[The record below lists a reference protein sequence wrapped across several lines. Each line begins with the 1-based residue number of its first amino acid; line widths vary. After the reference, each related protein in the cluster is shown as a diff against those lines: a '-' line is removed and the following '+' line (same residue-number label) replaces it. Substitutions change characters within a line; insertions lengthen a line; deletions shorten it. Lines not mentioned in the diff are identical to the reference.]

1 MDYIL
6 GVDGGG
12 TNTVAQIADSTGK
25 LITEN
30 ESGPTN
36 YKSVGIE
43 NVKININNSILG
55 AIRNLRISDKIIF
68 KSACFGLAGYDTDED
83 ENIYHK
89 IIFNNK
95 IKKYLIPKK
104 TIICNDTRIGL
115 AAGSSS
121 KNGIMIICG
130 TGSNC
135 YGINEK
141 GEEANA
147 NGWDYILGDEGSGY
161 EVGLKA
167 LRALMRAYDG
177 RGEKTLL
184 SETILEDLN
193 IKDISE
199 LIRWAYSE
207 SFSKEKIATVAETVC
222 RTAEMGD
229 KISIKILEE
238 EAEEAVISVGAVAN
252 KLNLSNKEFDLV
264 LGGSVFMC
272 ERYFKAILIEKLKDK
287 FEKIDFKPLTKKPVS
302 GAIRLAIK
310 NL

>member
-1 MDYIL
+1 MDYVL

-12 TNTVAQIADSTGK
+12 TNTIAQIVDSNGI
-25 LITEN
+25 LIAEN
-30 ESGPTN
+30 ESGSSN

-43 NVKININNSILG
+43 NAKKNINNSILG
-55 AIRNLRISDKIIF
+55 AIRNLKNSKKIVF
-68 KSACFGLAGYDTDED
+68 KSSCFGLSGNDSDYDL
-83 ENIYHK
+83 NIYEK

-95 IKKYLIPKK
+95 IKKYLNPKK

-115 AAGSSS
+115 AAGSNS
-121 KNGIMIICG
+121 KNSIMIICG

-141 GEEANA
+141 REEAKA

-161 EVGLKA
+161 NIGIKA
-167 LRALMRAYDG
+167 LRAIMRACDG

-184 SETILEDLN
+184 SKTILEDLN

-199 LIRWAYSE
+199 LIRLAYSE

-238 EAEEAVISVGAVAN
+238 EANEAVISVEAVAN

-264 LGGSVFMC
+264 FVGSVFKC
-272 ERYFKAILIEKLKDK
+272 EKYFKTVLMKKLKVK
-287 FEKIDFKPLTKKPVS
+287 FPKINFKSLTKKPVS